1 MIKIFAVI
9 TMVLSSIST
18 HAIAESSTIKRETG
32 ATVTVNDLGD
42 IKVHSYLSPQQ
53 VFANNTHII
62 ELANQLVL
70 IDTQF
75 ILPMAKDYRA
85 YADSLG
91 KPIERLVITHE
102 HPDHFLG
109 SEAFNDI
116 NVYALESVAKKI
128 KAQGQTEID
137 EKKAQFGDA
146 IASTFVVPT
155 ALLPGPTTIDGINFL
170 FESVKNAEA
179 EEQLVTKLPD
189 FGVVSVGDIV
199 YSGVH
204 MILAGQPPSWIKALN
219 DLKAVGADY
228 PIVLSGHGSTTDSA
242 VYDTNIAWLSK
253 AGELL
258 EKAKTGKD
266 FKSGLTEAFPKLGM
280 DAAIDFVLPFIYPEE
295 AK

>member
-1 MIKIFAVI
+1 MKKLAAMLTAVL
-9 TMVLSSIST
+9 TCVASQV
-18 HAIAESSTIKRETG
+18 IAETSTVQRENG

-42 IKVHSYLSPQQ
+42 VKVHSYLAPQQ

-62 ELANQLVL
+62 ETTNQLVL

-75 ILPMAKDYRA
+75 IMPMAKDYRA

-116 NVYALESVAKKI
+116 DIYSLQSVAGKI
-128 KAQGQTEID
+128 KAHGQTEID
-137 EKKAQFGDA
+137 EKKAQFGEA

-155 ALLPGPTTIDGINFL
+155 ALEPGSVEIDGVTFL

-179 EEQLVTKLPD
+179 EEQMVTKLPD

-199 YSGVH
+199 YSGIH
-204 MILAGQPPSWIKALN
+204 MILAGQPPSWIAALN
-219 DLKAVGADY
+219 DLKAGSDEY
-228 PIVLSGHGSTTDSA
+228 PIVLSGHGSTTSPA
-242 VYDTNIAWLSK
+242 VYDTNIAWLGK
-253 AGELL
+253 AGELMGT
-258 EKAKTGKD
+258 AKTGKD
-266 FKSGLTEAFPKLGM
+266 FKDGLTAAFPDLGM
-280 DAAIDFVLPFIYPEE
+280 DAAIDFVLPFMYPDE

>member
-1 MIKIFAVI
+1 MKKLAALLTAALTCFG
-9 TMVLSSIST
+9 SQ
-18 HAIAESSTIKRETG
+18 AIAESSTIERETG
-32 ATVTVNDLGD
+32 AMVTVNDLGD
-42 IKVHSYLSPQQ
+42 VKVHSYLSPQQ

-62 ELANQLVL
+62 ETASQLVL

-116 NVYALESVAKKI
+116 DIYALQSVATKI
-128 KAQGQTEID
+128 KAHGQKEID
-137 EKKAQFGDA
+137 EKKAQFGEA
-146 IASTFVVPT
+146 VASTFVVPT
-155 ALLPGPTTIDGINFL
+155 ALEPGSVEIDGINFL

-189 FGVVSVGDIV
+189 YGVISVGDIV

-204 MILAGQPPSWIKALN
+204 MILAGQPPSWIAALK
-219 DLKAVGADY
+219 DLKAGSDNY
-228 PIVLSGHGSTTDSA
+228 PIVLSGHGTTTNPA
-242 VYDTNIAWLSK
+242 VYDTNIAWLGK
-253 AGELL
+253 AGDLL
-258 EKAKTGKD
+258 GSTKNGED
-266 FKSGLTEAFPKLGM
+266 FKNGMTEAFPDLGM
-280 DAAIDFVLPFIYPEE
+280 DAAIDFVLPFIFPEE

>member
-1 MIKIFAVI
+1 MNKIAAVLTTVLTCFA
-9 TMVLSSIST
+9 SQ
-18 HAIAESSTIKRETG
+18 AIAQNTTLQRENG

-42 IKVHSYLSPQQ
+42 LKVHSYLSPQQ

-62 ELANQLVL
+62 ETANQLVL

-85 YADSLG
+85 YADSLN

-116 NVYALESVAKKI
+116 DVYSLQSVADKI
-128 KAQGQTEID
+128 KAHGQTEID

-155 ALLPGPTTIDGINFL
+155 ALEPGSVKIDGVTFL
-170 FESVKNAEA
+170 FESVANAEA
-179 EEQLVTKLPD
+179 EEQMVTKLPD
-189 FGVVSVGDIV
+189 YGVVSVGDIV

-204 MILAGQPPSWIKALN
+204 MILAGQPPSWIAALK
-219 DLKAVGADY
+219 DLQADSEEY
-228 PIVLSGHGSTTDSA
+228 PIVLSGHGTTTNPA
-242 VYDTNIAWLSK
+242 VYDTNIAWLGK
-253 AGELL
+253 AGELMGT
-258 EKAKTGKD
+258 AKNGKD
-266 FKSGLTEAFPKLGM
+266 FKNGLTEAFPDLGM
-280 DAAIDFVLPFIYPEE
+280 DAAIDFVLPFIYPED